1 MNVLPNKLCRV
12 LTFARRLLEFFPNSE
27 DNIELFFSS
36 LNFGRTMR
44 ERIRK
49 SVVCILAFAVCVAVA
64 PGGSLGQDREPE
76 TFESVYRHIQQA
88 SGNARIDR
96 YFDALRRFRFKLMLD
111 VRLELTNKMLAEY
124 DSDSSNPAGRA
135 VALVCQALIKQ
146 DQGNYVEAFKTFE
159 SAKPFTERC
168 QKEYPRAHYELL
180 LSWGHALFHYGRFEE
195 SKALGEEALAFT
207 KSHPGPYQNELRPYQ
222 ILGMVAARKGMTSE
236 ALKMAG
242 KQLEYGLE
250 HEDVLVCA
258 SSIHKIANQLQIQN
272 SPADEIRAWLN
283 RGEEFLAKAD
293 ANRKLQFEYSLL
305 WGNLAIRES
314 APDAEQKIEELDSQ
328 LNALKD
334 KYREQR
340 LSRLSGQLS
349 DMYRHVGNLERSDFF
364 ARQGREL
371 TRSELLFARN
381 EMRLAMNEI
390 DRGELMQALRRMNGQ
405 KEIVKSSETDFETW
419 HRTMAKLHEKK
430 SRFKSACFHLFKA
443 EEIHRGMTKGS
454 VPMLESFFKKESELE
469 QAELRESANQQ
480 AELLEA
486 RASLAI
492 ANRNRIGY
500 WSVFGILAL
509 AGMFRLMC
517 VNRLRRATQRMNKT
531 LTLKLQ
537 EQSKELKAETDKRHQ
552 LELEAERKLRHETIG
567 QLAAGISHDFNNL
580 LTVITSAQ
588 ETMQHDDT
596 LSITH
601 HQLLKLS
608 GEATDRAKCIIRQL
622 TSFAKAEP
630 LEVQTVSVQRW
641 LQASQGL
648 FTSTLGDEIGFKV
661 ECDSK
666 EMFVHLDECQLA
678 TAIINL
684 LSNARD
690 SFSGA
695 TGKKE
700 VSLVIEKEPAP
711 ENQNLVDAS
720 EASLGRVKFIV
731 SDIGSGIEPEMLGEV
746 LKPYVTTK
754 DGIGIGLGL
763 SMVAGFVERSGGLLK
778 INSEK
783 SKGTQV
789 TISFESVAPEASVA
803 ESQLSFDGV
812 AEGVILVVD
821 DKKLVRDSMAALLRS
836 AGFEIAQANSGD
848 HAVRWLETNP
858 TPLLVLSDIR
868 MPGRLNGIKLRRHIK
883 ERFPGVHVVLM
894 SGHTS
899 ENIDMGTTVI
909 EKPFK
914 LQELLSV
921 FEKECLVR
929 RTAG

>member
-1 MNVLPNKLCRV
+1 MHAC
-12 LTFARRLLEFFPNSE
+12 
-27 DNIELFFSS
+27 
-36 LNFGRTMR
+36 
-44 ERIRK
+44 IRK
-49 SVVCILAFAVCVAVA
+49 SVVCILVFAVCLAV
-64 PGGSLGQDREPE
+64 PPSDSLGQSRKPRN
-76 TFESVYRHIQQA
+76 FESVYRHIQQA
-88 SGNARIDR
+88 SGNTRIDR
-96 YFDALRRFRFKLMLD
+96 YFDALWRFRFKLTLA
-111 VRLELTNKMLAEY
+111 VRLELTSKMLAEY

-146 DQGNYVEAFKTFE
+146 DQGNYVEAFKAFE
-159 SAKPFTERC
+159 AAKPFTERC
-168 QKEYPRAHYELL
+168 QNEYPRAHYELL
-180 LSWGHALFHYGRFEE
+180 LAWGHALFHYGRLEE

-207 KSHPGPYQNELRPYQ
+207 KSHPGPYQNEIRAYQ

-250 HEDVLVCA
+250 HEDARVCA
-258 SSIHKIANQLQIQN
+258 SAVHKIANQLQTQN
-272 SPADEIRAWLN
+272 SPTDEIRAWLN
-283 RGEEFLAKAD
+283 RGEEFLAKVGNAP
-293 ANRKLQFEYSLL
+293 KLQFEYSLL

-314 APDAEQKIEELDSQ
+314 APDVEQKIEELDLQ
-328 LNALKD
+328 LNALKE
-334 KYREQR
+334 KFRAPR
-340 LSRLSGQLS
+340 LARMSGQLS
-349 DMYRHVGNLERSDFF
+349 DMYRQVGNLEKSDFF

-390 DRGELMQALRRMNGQ
+390 DRGALMQALRRMNGQ

-430 SRFKSACFHLFKA
+430 SQFKSACFHLLKA
-443 EEIHRGMTKGS
+443 EELDRRMTRGS

-469 QAELRESANQQ
+469 QAELRQSAKQKT
-480 AELLEA
+480 ELLEA

-500 WSVFGILAL
+500 CSVFGILAITGL
-509 AGMFRLMC
+509 FGLYC
-517 VNRLRRATQRMNKT
+517 VNRLRRATQKMNKT
-531 LTLKLQ
+531 LALKLE
-537 EQSKELKAETDKRHQ
+537 EQSKELKAATDKRHQ

-567 QLAAGISHDFNNL
+567 QLTAGISHDFNNL
-580 LTVITSAQ
+580 LTVIISAQ
-588 ETMQHDDT
+588 ETMQCDDT
-596 LSITH
+596 LSIAH

-648 FTSTLGDEIGFKV
+648 FTSTLGGEINFSVKCV
-661 ECDSK
+661 PE
-666 EMFVHLDECQLA
+666 EMFVHLDECQLS
-678 TAIINL
+678 TTIINL

-690 SFSGA
+690 SFSGV
-695 TGKKE
+695 TGEKE

-711 ENQNLVDAS
+711 ENQSLVAMS
-720 EASLGRVKFIV
+720 ETSLGRVKFTV
-731 SDIGSGIEPEMLGEV
+731 SDNGSGIEPELLGEV

-763 SMVAGFVERSGGLLK
+763 SMVTGFVERSGGLLT

-783 SKGTQV
+783 GKGTLV
-789 TISFESVAPEASVA
+789 AISFEAVAPEASVA
-803 ESQLSFDGV
+803 ESKLSFDGV

-821 DKKLVRDSMAALLRS
+821 DSKLVRDSTAALLQS
-836 AGFEIAQANSGD
+836 AGFEIALANSGD
-848 HAVRWLETNP
+848 QAVRWLESNP
-858 TPLLVLSDIR
+858 APLWVLSDIK
-868 MPGRLNGIKLRRHIK
+868 MPGRLNGIELRRHIK
-883 ERFPGVHVVLM
+883 ERCPDVRVVLM
-894 SGHTS
+894 SGHAS
-899 ENIDMGTTVI
+899 ENIDAGSTVI

-914 LQELLSV
+914 LEELLSV
-921 FEKECLVR
+921 FEKACLVR
-929 RTAG
+929 RSAVKSTN

>member
-1 MNVLPNKLCRV
+1 
-12 LTFARRLLEFFPNSE
+12 
-27 DNIELFFSS
+27 
-36 LNFGRTMR
+36 MR

-49 SVVCILAFAVCVAVA
+49 SVVCILVCAFCLAVGFSA
-64 PGGSLGQDREPE
+64 SLGQGRKPE

-96 YFDALRRFRFKLMLD
+96 YFDALRRVPLRLKLD
-111 VRLELTNKMLAEY
+111 VRSEVTNKMLAEY
-124 DSDSSNPAGRA
+124 DSDSSDPAGRA
-135 VALVCQALIKQ
+135 AALVCQALIEQ
-146 DQGNYVEAFKTFE
+146 DQGSYLEAFKTFE

-250 HEDVLVCA
+250 HENARVCA
-258 SSIHKIANQLQIQN
+258 SSVHKIANQLQTQN
-272 SPADEIRAWLN
+272 SPTDEIRAWLN

-293 ANRKLQFEYSLL
+293 ASPKLQFEYSLL

-314 APDAEQKIEELDSQ
+314 APDVEQKIEELDAQ
-328 LNALKD
+328 LNALKST
-334 KYREQR
+334 YRAPR
-340 LSRLSGQLS
+340 LARLSGQLS

-371 TRSELLFARN
+371 TKNELVFARN

-390 DRGELMQALRRMNGQ
+390 DRGELIQATRRLEGQ
-405 KEIVKSSETDFETW
+405 KQIVKSSETDYEMW
-419 HRTMAKLHEKK
+419 HRTAAKLNEKK
-430 SRFKSACFHLFKA
+430 GYFKVACSNLIKA
-443 EEIHRGMTKGS
+443 EEICRGMTRGS

-469 QAELRESANQQ
+469 QAELRESAEQKT
-480 AELLEA
+480 ELLEA

-763 SMVAGFVERSGGLLK
+763 SMVAGFVERSGGLLT

-789 TISFESVAPEASVA
+789 TISFECVSPEASVA

-821 DKKLVRDSMAALLRS
+821 DNKLVRDSMAALLRS

-848 HAVRWLETNP
+848 QAIRWLETNP

-899 ENIDMGTTVI
+899 ENIDTGTTVI